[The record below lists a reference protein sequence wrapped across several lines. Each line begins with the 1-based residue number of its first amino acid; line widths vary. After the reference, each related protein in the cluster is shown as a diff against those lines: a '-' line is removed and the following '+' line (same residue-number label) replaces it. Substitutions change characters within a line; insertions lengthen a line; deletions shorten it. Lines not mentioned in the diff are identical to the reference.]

1 MLMPGFFYLYFR
13 HSMDSSKYVI
23 VKQCLVRINN
33 KRLKVC
39 TIYVIITKG
48 KTGKIIKT
56 VEIKLWK

>member
-1 MLMPGFFYLYFR
+1 
-13 HSMDSSKYVI
+13 MDSSKYVI

-39 TIYVIITKG
+39 SVYVIITKG
-48 KTGKIIKT
+48 KTGEIIKT